1 MDLQDGTPT
10 VVVTPVVVTPVVVV
24 TAVVVTP
31 VIVVTAV
38 VVTPVIVVTAV
49 VVTAVVVPAVVV
61 TAVVMTVVTCS
72 LPCIF
77 GIKIP
82 AVIPP
87 AANNTNSKT
96 KRTQYNCES
105 KQHAN
110 LQMDEKFNLK

>member
-1 MDLQDGTPT
+1 LDLQDGTPT
-10 VVVTPVVVTPVVVV
+10 VVVAPVVVTPVVVV

-38 VVTPVIVVTAV
+38 VVAAV
-49 VVTAVVVPAVVV
+49 VVTAVVVTVIVVAAVP
-61 TAVVMTVVTCS
+61 CS

-105 KQHAN
+105 KYHAN
-110 LQMDEKFNLK
+110 LQVDEKFNLK